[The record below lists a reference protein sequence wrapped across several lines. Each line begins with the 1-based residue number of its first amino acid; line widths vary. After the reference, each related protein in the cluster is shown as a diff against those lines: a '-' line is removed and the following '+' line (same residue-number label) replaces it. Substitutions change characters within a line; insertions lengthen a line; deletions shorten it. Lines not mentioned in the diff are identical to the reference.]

1 MATGSTAIPYTQVPT
16 RTASGALVLLG
27 RLLFAAIFLM
37 LGPAHFTKQLI
48 GYAASQGVPLAS
60 VAVPVSGLIAI
71 AGALSILLGYHAK
84 IGGWLI
90 ALFLIPVTFMMHKF
104 WTVTDPMMAQLQM
117 MMFMK
122 NISMLGGALLISQ
135 FGAGPF
141 ESRQEAL
148 PLNGSI
154 GITRI
159 LKETRKCQIPK
170 QAELCFTCKAACP
183 PTSSFR
189 RI

>member
-1 MATGSTAIPYTQVPT
+1 MATDSRAIPYGQVAA

-60 VAVPVSGLIAI
+60 VTVPVSGVIAI
-71 AGALSILLGYHAK
+71 AGGLSILLGYRARL
-84 IGGWLI
+84 GAWLI
-90 ALFLIPVTFMMHKF
+90 VLFLVPVTVMIHKF
-104 WTVTDPMMAQLQM
+104 WAVSDPMMAQVQM

-135 FGAGPF
+135 FGAGPLSIDARR
-141 ESRQEAL
+141 SR
-148 PLNGSI
+148 
-154 GITRI
+154 
-159 LKETRKCQIPK
+159 
-170 QAELCFTCKAACP
+170 
-183 PTSSFR
+183 
-189 RI
+189 